1 MSKASQSFSRIPT
14 ALVGVIL
21 TLGIASAHAQ
31 DANRA
36 ERVPE
41 LEVRRTFIDHHW
53 AIHAPTADQVTFDL
67 STGGRGRITRIGLFI
82 QGTWSIDSQGELCL
96 TAEAGSDIG
105 PGTRLCHAFYRE
117 GDGYA
122 VAVQGHTPVPVFF
135 VDPQT
140 RLFVDSTNRAGG

>member
-1 MSKASQSFSRIPT
+1 MTIIDTVRRYAPHLFV
-14 ALVGVIL
+14 AGVLVVGFM
-21 TLGIASAHAQ
+21 GNA
-31 DANRA
+31 RA
-36 ERVPE
+36 EGVRVPE
-41 LEVRRTFIDHHW
+41 LEVRRTFIDQHW

-82 QGTWSIDSQGELCL
+82 QGTWSVDGQGELCL

-105 PGTRLCHAFYRE
+105 SGTRLCHVFYRK

-122 VAVQGHTPVPVFF
+122 VAVQGHTPAPVFF

-140 RLFVDSTNRAGG
+140 RVFVDSTKRSGE

>member
-1 MSKASQSFSRIPT
+1 MTIIDTVRRYAPHLFV
-14 ALVGVIL
+14 AGVLAVGIV
-21 TLGIASAHAQ
+21 GNAHA
-31 DANRA
+31 DGV
-36 ERVPE
+36 RVPE
-41 LEVRRTFIDHHW
+41 LEVRRTFIDQHW

-82 QGTWSIDSQGELCL
+82 QGTWSVDEQGELCL

-105 PGTRLCHAFYRE
+105 PGTRLCHAFYRD

-140 RLFVDSTNRAGG
+140 RMFVKSTKRSGG